1 MQAQTMIRK
10 GNALLAR
17 GDYALLARKSF
28 EVAVRAGYRVA
39 GLGLRNVRNR
49 GTLSFIGCRD
59 ELGLI
64 LNARELTGE
73 GVEVGVLRG
82 DHSVDL
88 LQRWA
93 GKCLHSVDPWRP
105 FSPEVY
111 RDNDNRDKDEQEQ
124 LYQETCAKLSGF
136 GSRSN
141 VLRMTSAE
149 AAVLFRPGQLDFVYI
164 DAQHHYEA
172 VKEDIELWYPKLTR
186 GGILAGHDYL
196 DGSLSNGEFGVK
208 RAVDEF
214 ARTLNKKVYTSRE
227 PDYPSWFIEF

>member
-1 MQAQTMIRK
+1 MQAQRLIRK

-17 GDYALLARKSF
+17 GDYGLLARKSY
-28 EVAVRAGYRVA
+28 EVAVRAGYRAA
-39 GLGLRNVRNR
+39 GLGLRTIHN
-49 GTLSFIGCRD
+49 GGALSFIGCRD

-64 LNARELTGE
+64 LNARDLTRE

-88 LQRWA
+88 LQRWT
-93 GKCLHSVDPWRP
+93 GKCLHSIDPWRP
-105 FSPEVY
+105 FSREIY
-111 RDNDNRDKDEQEQ
+111 RDNDNRDRNEQEE
-124 LYQETCAKLSGF
+124 LYRETCAKLRRF

-141 VLRMTSAE
+141 ILRMTSAE
-149 AAVLFRPGQLDFVYI
+149 AAGRFEPGQLDFVYI

-172 VKEDIELWYPKLTR
+172 VKEDIELWYPKLAR

-196 DGSLSNGEFGVK
+196 DGSRPNGEFGVK

-214 ARTLNKKVYTSRE
+214 AKKLSKKVYASRE
-227 PDYPSWFIEF
+227 PDYPSWFIEL